1 LIDHLPPDLIAARR
15 PVAWAMKAS
24 YAFVY
29 GAGMVSAAG
38 GGHIAHMSAMSACRR
53 GHAARY

>member
-1 LIDHLPPDLIAARR
+1 
-15 PVAWAMKAS
+15 
-24 YAFVY
+24 
-29 GAGMVSAAG
+29 VSAAG